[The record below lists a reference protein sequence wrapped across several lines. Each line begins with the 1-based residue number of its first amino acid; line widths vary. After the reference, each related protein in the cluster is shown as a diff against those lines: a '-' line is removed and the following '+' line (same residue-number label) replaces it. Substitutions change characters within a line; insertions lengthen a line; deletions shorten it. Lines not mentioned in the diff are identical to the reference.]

1 MNSIVFVVYNITTT
15 LKYKCYKNYNCN
27 TKTTKL
33 NIVKRKRE
41 KKRKKERKTK
51 KRERK
56 RERKELNKNKTK
68 KGKKKIIIKR

>member
-1 MNSIVFVVYNITTT
+1 LISIVFVVYNITTT
-15 LKYKCYKNYNCN
+15 LKYKCYKKYNCN

-41 KKRKKERKTK
+41 KKREKERKI

-56 RERKELNKNKTK
+56 RE
-68 KGKKKIIIKR
+68 KKKILKKE